1 MAPVKAMPR
10 LQEKEKG
17 QKWWR
22 CKHVD
27 NSKWSPGFWAGNR
40 TALCCK
46 AHQRHHTL
54 AGPVNTTT
62 PAVNWSII
70 ANQSADDRP
79 ITDFIIASMPKD
91 CFKLETL
98 ENEGGPGREYLTK
111 EIFFSLKTWTVENC
125 KAELLHVLE

>member
-1 MAPVKAMPR
+1 MLQGPSKAPHTGR
-10 LQEKEKG
+10 TG
-17 QKWWR
+17 Q
-22 CKHVD
+22 HD
-27 NSKWSPGFWAGNR
+27 NSSGQ
-40 TALCCK
+40 L
-46 AHQRHHTL
+46 
-54 AGPVNTTT
+54 
-62 PAVNWSII
+62 I

-79 ITDFIIASMPKD
+79 VTDFIIASMPKD